1 MKLFKLA
8 SLLFVLL
15 MASTGWSQDGFD
27 FNIDDI
33 DIKYEKFTLDN
44 GLTLLVHEDHKA
56 PIVAINTWFHVGSKN
71 EKVGKT
77 GFAHLFEH
85 LMFNGSENYDTDY
98 FEAIESIGAT
108 DVNGTTNFDRT
119 NYFENVPLSAFD
131 IALFLESDRMGHF
144 AGTISQEKLDEQR
157 DVVQNEK
164 RQGEN
169 QPYGQFM
176 NLVTKNCFPAAHPY
190 YHTVIGEMEDLNA
203 ASLDDVK
210 DWFANYY
217 GPSNAV
223 VVIAGDVNAKDVYDK
238 VVEYYGDM
246 PAGPPVTHPKSW
258 IAKRTGETRVIQQ
271 DRVPQTQITMIW
283 NVPEW
288 GNPGGF
294 MLDMAASVLSD
305 GKSSRLYKR
314 LVYDEQIVSDIY
326 AFNWENEIA
335 GLFGIQANVKPGVD
349 SKIVEDAINEEL
361 ARLIQ
366 DGPTQAE
373 IDRAK
378 TGYFADFIKGM
389 ERIGGFGGKSD
400 ILAQNAI
407 YMDDPDYYKTRLQGI
422 KDATPEAVRAVAG
435 NWLSDGK
442 FYMEVVPFPEYSSV
456 PSAIDRSKGL
466 PEMGTAAEVK
476 FPSIQ
481 KKTLS
486 NGMQIILAQRTDV
499 PLVNFSLQLDAGYAA
514 DQFAVPGT
522 ADLAMNMLDEGTDS
536 RNAIQISEEKDM
548 LGANIYSGSN
558 LDMSYVNLNSLKA
571 MLDKSLDLYA
581 DIILH
586 PSFPEDEFSR
596 LQKQQIV
603 GIQQEKANP
612 IQMAVRVFPKFL
624 YGEGHAY
631 SNPFTGS
638 GYEEGIAA
646 MTTADLKKF
655 YDTWFKP
662 NNATMVVVGDISM
675 DEVTE
680 KLEARFKKWKKGKVP
695 VKNLAEVDFPATNKI
710 YLLDRPGS
718 VQSVI
723 LAGFI
728 TEAYGK
734 GNEPAIQMMNNILGG
749 EFTSR
754 LNMNLREDKGW
765 AYGASTIH
773 IGAKGQRPF
782 IAYAPVQSDKT
793 SESMTE
799 IKKELTDYL
808 NSKPP
813 TAEEFEKTKKN
824 EVLSLPGKW
833 ETLGS
838 VQGSLLSMVRYG
850 LPDDYYQKY
859 ADVVRNLKLSDITKA
874 AKEIVHPDH
883 INWIV
888 VGDRTEIEEKIK
900 ALGFGEVVIID
911 ADGNPVE

>member
-1 MKLFKLA
+1 
-8 SLLFVLL
+8 
-15 MASTGWSQDGFD
+15 
-27 FNIDDI
+27 
-33 DIKYEKFTLDN
+33 
-44 GLTLLVHEDHKA
+44 
-56 PIVAINTWFHVGSKN
+56 
-71 EKVGKT
+71 
-77 GFAHLFEH
+77 
-85 LMFNGSENYDTDY
+85 
-98 FEAIESIGAT
+98 
-108 DVNGTTNFDRT
+108 
-119 NYFENVPLSAFD
+119 
-131 IALFLESDRMGHF
+131 
-144 AGTISQEKLDEQR
+144 
-157 DVVQNEK
+157 
-164 RQGEN
+164 
-169 QPYGQFM
+169 
-176 NLVTKNCFPAAHPY
+176 
-190 YHTVIGEMEDLNA
+190 
-203 ASLDDVK
+203 
-210 DWFANYY
+210 
-217 GPSNAV
+217 
-223 VVIAGDVNAKDVYDK
+223 
-238 VVEYYGDM
+238 
-246 PAGPPVTHPKSW
+246 
-258 IAKRTGETRVIQQ
+258 
-271 DRVPQTQITMIW
+271 
-283 NVPEW
+283 
-288 GNPGGF
+288 
-294 MLDMAASVLSD
+294 
-305 GKSSRLYKR
+305 
-314 LVYDEQIVSDIY
+314 
-326 AFNWENEIA
+326 
-335 GLFGIQANVKPGVD
+335 
-349 SKIVEDAINEEL
+349 
-361 ARLIQ
+361 
-366 DGPTQAE
+366 
-373 IDRAK
+373 
-378 TGYFADFIKGM
+378 
-389 ERIGGFGGKSD
+389 
-400 ILAQNAI
+400 
-407 YMDDPDYYKTRLQGI
+407 
-422 KDATPEAVRAVAG
+422 
-435 NWLSDGK
+435 
-442 FYMEVVPFPEYSSV
+442 
-456 PSAIDRSKGL
+456 
-466 PEMGTAAEVK
+466 
-476 FPSIQ
+476 
-481 KKTLS
+481 
-486 NGMQIILAQRTDV
+486 
-499 PLVNFSLQLDAGYAA
+499 
-514 DQFAVPGT
+514 
-522 ADLAMNMLDEGTDS
+522 
-536 RNAIQISEEKDM
+536 
-548 LGANIYSGSN
+548 
-558 LDMSYVNLNSLKA
+558 
-571 MLDKSLDLYA
+571 
-581 DIILH
+581 
-586 PSFPEDEFSR
+586 
-596 LQKQQIV
+596 
-603 GIQQEKANP
+603 
-612 IQMAVRVFPKFL
+612 
-624 YGEGHAY
+624 
-631 SNPFTGS
+631 
-638 GYEEGIAA
+638 